1 MNDSATSM
9 DTDFLYTPQSRSAVY
24 GQAHAENAFI
34 QAWQS
39 GRPHHAWLLTGNQG
53 IGKATFAY
61 HVAKFILHQ
70 GADKSAGAITGAG
83 DMFDDGDAE
92 PLTLSVPQDCQ
103 TVHLINSGAHPDF
116 RVLSHMF
123 NEKEKAT
130 TIIDVEQ
137 ARKVAHLLRQK
148 PSMGTWRVLIVDAV
162 DDLNHNSANAILKL
176 LEEPPANTI
185 FLLVC
190 HSLGKILP
198 TIRSRCR
205 TLALASLS
213 DTDITTIVQEQISD
227 VDTTHLNA
235 VIKMAGGSAGVA
247 LDLLENGALEI
258 LGDFVSILG
267 DLPHLNMVK
276 IQALGNSVAGAK
288 NRDKLKTMR
297 YISTQWSH
305 KFMRTM
311 VLQQPYE
318 EILQGEQQ
326 LFERLSMLADSRRW
340 QQGWDSFF
348 DKINLVDAPSYLDPK
363 QVIADGFVSLH
374 NSIHEHGTGL

>member
-1 MNDSATSM
+1 MSHNASTL
-9 DTDFLYTPQSRSAVY
+9 DTQPPYISQCRPVVY
-24 GQAHAENAFI
+24 GQGDAETSFL

-39 GRPHHAWLLTGNQG
+39 GRPHHAWLLTGARG

-61 HVAKFILHQ
+61 QVTKFILHQ
-70 GADKSAGAITGAG
+70 GTHDTINGADMFASSGAG
-83 DMFDDGDAE
+83 GNGARDS
-92 PLTLSVPQDCQ
+92 LSIPHDCQ
-103 TVHLINSGAHPDF
+103 TVHLISSGAHPDF
-116 RVLSHMF
+116 RVLSHLF

-137 ARKVAHLLRQK
+137 ARTVAHLMHQK

-162 DDLNHNSANAILKL
+162 DDLNQNSANAILKL

-205 TLALASLS
+205 TLALSELS
-213 DTDITTIVQEQISD
+213 NADMTTILQEHMPHVD
-227 VDTTHLNA
+227 VSHLNA
-235 VIKMAGGSAGVA
+235 VMKMADGSAGVA
-247 LDLLENGALEI
+247 LDLLENDALEVLSDFVDI
-258 LGDFVSILG
+258 LGNF
-267 DLPHLNMVK
+267 PNMDMLKV
-276 IQALGNSVAGAK
+276 QSLGNSVAGVK

-305 KFMRTM
+305 KFMRTL
-311 VLQQPYE
+311 VLGQPYT

-326 LFERLSMLADSRRW
+326 LFDRLSMLADSRRW
-340 QQGWDSFF
+340 QQGWDAFHNT
-348 DKINLVDAPSYLDPK
+348 INLVDAPSYLDPK
-363 QVIADGFVSLH
+363 QVVIDGFVSLQ
-374 NSIHEHGTGL
+374 NSIH